1 MAKYVLELEVTDKGT
16 NLKVVNKIKATGA
29 EVDKL
34 ASSHKRAGAAAD
46 DHFHRQAKGIAG
58 TANSTKSFSKLAQS
72 INGDNNSL
80 VGAYAA
86 LAANIFT
93 VTAAFGALKSAAE
106 VEQVIEG
113 LAASGARLG
122 LSYKNAITEVRN
134 ASEGLLTLE
143 QSARSTAQ
151 VLSAGFNS
159 DQLVRIT
166 KAAKDAS
173 FALGRD
179 MTESMDRLTRGVI
192 KLEPE
197 LLDELGIM
205 VRLDEASATYARSLG
220 KSTSA
225 LTSAEKRQGFFNAA
239 MAEVDAKFGG
249 LAEGADTSAAALNKL
264 ATVFGDLSKTIFSTL
279 NLVFVPF
286 AKLFS
291 SSPVALLG
299 GMLLFASSI
308 KGQLMPVL
316 TDAADRMQTLAEKSS
331 KLSGIT
337 ASNIITN
344 ARGSAAKSQD
354 KAVND
359 YFISVQ
365 KGAGSLEETRQ
376 LQEKLNKA
384 IEDNSGKTSKNSKE
398 KVESY
403 KKQLDGL
410 KKVEVS
416 QLQTAAITNQANAAN
431 AASMGN
437 YRSAIS
443 FTGAAIQDYA
453 AHVGVANTKTG
464 ILGTVSRGT
473 SIGMFAL
480 GAAAKTAGIAFLT
493 FLPYLGL
500 IVVALGLLYT
510 GIKKL
515 AGEGYAKL
523 TEATKAYT
531 EVIKTASK
539 SLEQYN
545 KLNSSTASM
554 FTITTEKAVI
564 ASNSITSMA
573 AALRDVNEA
582 QKNNTGFGKFIKEV
596 GDYFNFVKTVDI
608 SNIARANQA
617 KGGTLK
623 FPEVAENYE
632 LIKSFEK
639 ISKYGTAGGLIE
651 KAFGKDGP
659 KTIEDYKR
667 AVALLEN
674 KFKDLS
680 SVIESVREAFKG
692 LEIASSDFIKSA
704 TPSTPYDAMTS
715 SLQGA
720 TSSMSKYVEQVGKGT
735 QNSEDLIATLS
746 GLGPSTTQFL
756 SPESSNT
763 LQEYR
768 NITTEIQRIK
778 ALGDDATTADKA
790 SLAVAQKRLPALQDQ
805 GVQLLKNLDT
815 VRGEFE
821 VHQNNSI
828 EQQGQLA
835 IAQARLTVVGRS
847 TAITKEESKAKIN
860 AENAVIGLQVSQLNT
875 QANILRSILLQNQ
888 EKQKLID
895 KEKELI
901 GLGNIIDEQ
910 ARLQLNNERIL
921 KLSKEPPNI
930 FNSKTIK
937 ELTQQN
943 EVLRKSIDLKIDG
956 ARVQAGI
963 NNLQN
968 QATAIAMTAKTV
980 AQQTAETN
988 KNIADA
994 EVFKS
999 QQLLKIRESLVAEKL
1014 HEANIQE
1021 IIFGFSNKG
1030 AVLEEARS
1038 AVYEQQLDLAR
1049 KESAARQAEYLVQAS
1064 LSQSSA
1070 NRAAFEERARQ
1081 EKEDLLPLIE
1091 KELKMEFDLR
1101 RLKDAG
1107 FKSEVERLSTAK
1119 NLLDIQLQQAE
1130 AVASAAEA
1138 QTALNIRQKK
1148 FEAGSRQLT
1157 ATEERQLAFEAAE
1170 AALNAALATQE
1181 LKAKGIKA
1189 EYALLDAQYALEVIK
1204 LDNTT
1209 KALAR
1214 LKPSLSGDELVAAD
1228 ANIVT
1233 NMQALDAYAAIRKNL
1248 DAQETA
1254 ALDLLGIN
1262 IANLRLAVQETG
1274 TVGAL
1279 SGQARTFSATQSLA
1293 NSGGTLVPDQDGQL
1307 IRAGSNLGF
1316 NKETI
1321 LALSEDLSPFIE
1333 DLKKLGPQGEYV
1345 SAVVEGALIIAD
1357 SFRRIGEEGFTSAEG
1372 LSAVGSIIGQVAK
1385 IAQSSAQAKIA
1396 AVDQEIA
1403 AEQKRDGKSSESLA
1417 RIKAMEAKKD
1427 AMAKKAFEVNKKL
1440 MIAQAIVSTA
1450 SGMMGALSTTN
1461 GFDFP
1466 IRLAMAAM
1474 IGAMGAAQIGII
1486 AGTQYQSSASS
1497 SASVASPSA
1506 VSVGSR
1512 GNSVDLARNNTN
1524 VGGELGYLQGNQ
1536 GTGTGSG
1543 NFRNRAYGGYGH
1555 AGMIVGEK
1563 GPELFVPS
1571 TPGNVVANDNANVP
1585 AQVSATFNINAID
1598 AEGVEQVL
1606 SNQKGHIIG
1615 MIREAANA
1623 NGQNF
1628 LERVNT
1634 EKYRRG
1640 GRRL

>member
-86 LAANIFT
+86 LAANIFA

-344 ARGSAAKSQD
+344 AKGSAAKSQD

-359 YFISVQ
+359 YFIAVQ
-365 KGAGSLEETRQ
+365 NGAGSLEETRQ
-376 LQEKLNKA
+376 MQEKLNKA
-384 IEDNSGKTSKNSKE
+384 IEDNSKKTSKNAKE

-410 KKVEVS
+410 KNVEVS

-431 AASMGN
+431 AASMGK
-437 YRSAIS
+437 YSSAIS

-453 AHVGVANTKTG
+453 AHVGAANTKTG
-464 ILGTVSRGT
+464 ILGTVSRST

-515 AGEGYAKL
+515 AGEGYARL
-523 TEATKAYT
+523 TEATKAYN

-545 KLNSSTASM
+545 KLNTSTASM

-564 ASNSITSMA
+564 AGNSITSMA
-573 AALRDVNEA
+573 AALRDMNEA
-582 QKNNTGFGKFIKEV
+582 QKNNTGFGKFIEYLKSLV
-596 GDYFNFVKTVDI
+596 NIGQSDKLVFTTMAKTGISEKDI
-608 SNIARANQA
+608 RN
-617 KGGTLK
+617 
-623 FPEVAENYE
+623 NYA
-632 LIKSFEK
+632 LIETFEK
-639 ISKYGTAGGLIE
+639 MSKYGTAGGLIE
-651 KAFGKDGP
+651 KAFGKGGP
-659 KTIEDYKR
+659 KTIEDYKK

-674 KFKDLS
+674 AFKSLS

-692 LEIASSDFIKSA
+692 LDIAAADFIKAA

-720 TSSMSKYVEQVGKGT
+720 TSSMSKYVEEVGKGT

-746 GLGPSTTQFL
+746 GLGPSISQFL
-756 SPESSNT
+756 SPGSADT
-763 LQEYR
+763 LQTYR
-768 NITTEIQRIK
+768 DVTAEIQRVK
-778 ALGDDATTADKA
+778 ALGDDATKADKA
-790 SLAVAQKRLPALQDQ
+790 SLAIQQEKLPTLQSQ
-805 GVQLLKNLDT
+805 GVKLLDNLNT
-815 VRGEFE
+815 VRAEFE
-821 VHQNNSI
+821 VLQNNSI

-835 IAQARLTVVGRS
+835 LAQARLTVVGRS
-847 TAITKEESKAKIN
+847 TAITKAESEAKID
-860 AENAVIGLQVSQLNT
+860 AENAVIGLQVSQLKA
-875 QANILRSILLQNQ
+875 QANILRSIALQNE

-901 GLGNIIDEQ
+901 GLGGVIDEQ
-910 ARLQLNNERIL
+910 AKLQINNEKIL
-921 KLSKEPPNI
+921 LLSKSNDFFAKGSIEI
-930 FNSKTIK
+930 Y
-937 ELTQQN
+937 EEQN
-943 EVLRKSIDLKIDG
+943 KALRKSINLKIEG

-963 NNLQN
+963 NNLEN
-968 QATAIAMTAKTV
+968 QAAALAMTAKTA

-988 KNIADA
+988 KNTADA

-999 QQLLKIRESLVAEKL
+999 QQLLKVRESLVAEKL

-1021 IIFGFSNKG
+1021 IIFGLSDKG
-1030 AVLEEARS
+1030 AVLEEARL
-1038 AVYEQQLDLAR
+1038 AVYEQQLDLAK

-1064 LSQSSA
+1064 LSQSST

-1081 EKEDLLPLIE
+1081 EREDLLPLIE

-1170 AALNAALATQE
+1170 AALDAALATQE

-1189 EYALLDAQYALEVIK
+1189 EYALLDAQYALEMIK

-1248 DAQETA
+1248 GAQETA

-1274 TVGAL
+1274 TVEAL
-1279 SGQARTFSATQSLA
+1279 SGQARTFSATQSL
-1293 NSGGTLVPDQDGQL
+1293 GGSLVPDQDGQL

-1357 SFRRIGEEGFTSAEG
+1357 SFRRIGEEGLTSAEG

-1427 AMAKKAFEVNKKL
+1427 AMAKKAFEMNKKL

-1450 SGMMGALSTTN
+1450 AGMMGALSTTN

-1466 IRLAMAAM
+1466 IRVAMAAM

-1497 SASVASPSA
+1497 SASAASPSA
-1506 VSVGSR
+1506 ISVGSR

-1536 GTGTGSG
+1536 GTGTGSS

-1571 TPGNVVANDNANVP
+1571 TPGHVVANDNANVP